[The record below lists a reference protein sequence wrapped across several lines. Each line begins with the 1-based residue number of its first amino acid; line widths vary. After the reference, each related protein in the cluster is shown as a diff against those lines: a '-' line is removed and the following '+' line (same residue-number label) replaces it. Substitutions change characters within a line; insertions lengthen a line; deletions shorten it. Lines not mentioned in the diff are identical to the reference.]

1 MAGGIRTSG
10 NPPWRR
16 RRTGCYALF
25 SGAGKLA
32 PGRDGH
38 QANRNSRSIDMK
50 LSKRALLAGL
60 ALSVL
65 GAAAPAAMAHH
76 GWSWAE
82 SEQMT
87 LQGTVEQVQI
97 APPHPT
103 LKVRAAD
110 GVWLVELG
118 NPSQTKEAGFVEGSA
133 KPGDAITA
141 VGNRDQDAAN
151 KRMKAVQVKVGGKTY
166 DIYPSRIKKP

>member
-1 MAGGIRTSG
+1 
-10 NPPWRR
+10 
-16 RRTGCYALF
+16 
-25 SGAGKLA
+25 
-32 PGRDGH
+32 
-38 QANRNSRSIDMK
+38 MK

-60 ALSVL
+60 ALFAL
-65 GAAAPAAMAHH
+65 GGIAPAALAHH

-87 LQGTVEQVQI
+87 LEGTVEQVQV

-103 LKVRAAD
+103 LKVRAPD
-110 GVWLVELG
+110 GVWTVELG
-118 NPSQTKEAGFVEGSA
+118 NPTQTKDAGFVEGSA

-141 VGNRDQDAAN
+141 VGNRDQDKAN
-151 KRMKAVQVKVGGKTY
+151 KRMKAVQIKVGGKTY

>member
-1 MAGGIRTSG
+1 
-10 NPPWRR
+10 
-16 RRTGCYALF
+16 
-25 SGAGKLA
+25 
-32 PGRDGH
+32 
-38 QANRNSRSIDMK
+38 MK
-50 LSKRALLAGL
+50 LSKRALLAGM
-60 ALSVL
+60 ALSAL
-65 GAAAPAAMAHH
+65 AAVAPAAMAHH

-110 GVWLVELG
+110 GVWLVDLG
-118 NPSQTKEAGFVEGSA
+118 NPTQTKEAGFVEGSA

-141 VGNRDQDAAN
+141 IGNRDLDAA
-151 KRMKAVQVKVGGKTY
+151 KKHMKAVQIKVGGKTY

>member
-1 MAGGIRTSG
+1 M
-10 NPPWRR
+10 
-16 RRTGCYALF
+16 
-25 SGAGKLA
+25 K
-32 PGRDGH
+32 
-38 QANRNSRSIDMK
+38 RSQLK
-50 LSKRALLAGL
+50 LSQRALIAAL
-60 ALSVL
+60 ALSAFGGVI
-65 GAAAPAAMAHH
+65 PTAMAHH

-103 LKVRAAD
+103 LKVRAKD
-110 GVWLVELG
+110 GVWTVELG

-141 VGNRDQDAAN
+141 VGNRDQDAAA
-151 KRMKAVQVKVGGKTY
+151 KRMKAVQVTVGGKTY

>member
-1 MAGGIRTSG
+1 
-10 NPPWRR
+10 
-16 RRTGCYALF
+16 
-25 SGAGKLA
+25 
-32 PGRDGH
+32 
-38 QANRNSRSIDMK
+38 MK
-50 LSKRALLAGL
+50 LSHRALIATL
-60 ALSVL
+60 ALSAIGGVV
-65 GAAAPAAMAHH
+65 PSAMAHH

-103 LKVRAAD
+103 LKVRAKD
-110 GVWLVELG
+110 GVWTVELG

-141 VGNRDQDAAN
+141 VGNRDQDAAA
-151 KRMKAVQVKVGGKTY
+151 KHMKAVQVTVGGKTY

>member
-1 MAGGIRTSG
+1 
-10 NPPWRR
+10 
-16 RRTGCYALF
+16 
-25 SGAGKLA
+25 
-32 PGRDGH
+32 
-38 QANRNSRSIDMK
+38 MK
-50 LSKRALLAGL
+50 LSKRVLAGL
-60 ALSVL
+60 AFSVL
-65 GAAAPAAMAHH
+65 AAGAAPALAHH

-103 LKVRAAD
+103 LKVRAKD
-110 GVWLVELG
+110 GVWTVELG
-118 NPSQTKEAGFVEGSA
+118 NPSQTKEAGFIEGSA

-151 KRMKAVQVKVGGKTY
+151 KRMKAVQVTVGGKTY
-166 DIYPSRIKKP
+166 NIYPSRIKKP

>member
-1 MAGGIRTSG
+1 
-10 NPPWRR
+10 
-16 RRTGCYALF
+16 
-25 SGAGKLA
+25 
-32 PGRDGH
+32 
-38 QANRNSRSIDMK
+38 MK
-50 LSKRALLAGL
+50 LSRHALFAAL
-60 ALSVL
+60 ALSAMT
-65 GAAAPAAMAHH
+65 GTAPSALAHH

-97 APPHPT
+97 APPHPS
-103 LKVRAAD
+103 LKVRAKD
-110 GVWLVELG
+110 GVWTVELG

-141 VGNRDQDAAN
+141 VGNRDQDAAA
-151 KRMKAVQVKVGGKTY
+151 KRMKAVQVTVGGKTY

>member
-50 LSKRALLAGL
+50 LSKRALPFC
-60 ALSVL
+60 V
-65 GAAAPAAMAHH
+65 
-76 GWSWAE
+76 
-82 SEQMT
+82 
-87 LQGTVEQVQI
+87 
-97 APPHPT
+97 
-103 LKVRAAD
+103 
-110 GVWLVELG
+110 
-118 NPSQTKEAGFVEGSA
+118 
-133 KPGDAITA
+133 
-141 VGNRDQDAAN
+141 
-151 KRMKAVQVKVGGKTY
+151 
-166 DIYPSRIKKP
+166 

>member
-1 MAGGIRTSG
+1 
-10 NPPWRR
+10 
-16 RRTGCYALF
+16 
-25 SGAGKLA
+25 
-32 PGRDGH
+32 
-38 QANRNSRSIDMK
+38 MK
-50 LSKRALLAGL
+50 LSHRALIAAL
-60 ALSVL
+60 ALSAIGGVL
-65 GAAAPAAMAHH
+65 PSAMAHH

-103 LKVRAAD
+103 LKVRAKD
-110 GVWLVELG
+110 GVWTVELG

-141 VGNRDQDAAN
+141 VGNGDQDAAA
-151 KRMKAVQVKVGGKTY
+151 KRMKAVQVTVGGKTY

>member
-1 MAGGIRTSG
+1 MKVSQKTWTIALTLSVMAG
-10 NPPWRR
+10 
-16 RRTGCYALF
+16 A
-25 SGAGKLA
+25 A
-32 PGRDGH
+32 P
-38 QANRNSRSIDMK
+38 
-50 LSKRALLAGL
+50 
-60 ALSVL
+60 SVL
-65 GAAAPAAMAHH
+65 AHH

-103 LKVRAAD
+103 LKVRAKD
-110 GVWLVELG
+110 GVWTVELG
-118 NPSQTKEAGFVEGSA
+118 NPNQTKEAGFVEGAA

-141 VGNRDQDAAN
+141 VGNRDQDAAAM
-151 KRMKAVQVKVGGKTY
+151 RMKAVQVTVGGKTY

>member
-1 MAGGIRTSG
+1 
-10 NPPWRR
+10 
-16 RRTGCYALF
+16 
-25 SGAGKLA
+25 
-32 PGRDGH
+32 
-38 QANRNSRSIDMK
+38 MK
-50 LSKRALLAGL
+50 LSKRVLAGL
-60 ALSVL
+60 AFSVL
-65 GAAAPAAMAHH
+65 AAGATPALAHH

-103 LKVRAAD
+103 LKVRAKD
-110 GVWLVELG
+110 GVWTVELG
-118 NPSQTKEAGFVEGSA
+118 NPSQTKEAGFIEGSA

-151 KRMKAVQVKVGGKTY
+151 KRMKAVQVTVGGKTY